1 MFLLDDILLAPLKGV
16 IFIAEQINEVI
27 EKEMSDEGSIKER
40 LMALQLKFEMDEI
53 GEEEYDKREDE
64 LLKTLERI
72 RIRPHHFIKRKQGTP
87 YFIFRIG
94 YYRLI
99 LDVQNNK
106 LIIFVVELGLRKN
119 IYKK

>member
-72 RIRPHHFIKRKQGTP
+72 RTEKQ
-87 YFIFRIG
+87 
-94 YYRLI
+94 
-99 LDVQNNK
+99 N
-106 LIIFVVELGLRKN
+106 
-119 IYKK
+119 